1 MRYLIVAT
9 TSSLKLARAERVF
22 AQQARGPWRFAEHTA
37 ESGGVIR
44 VYHESPDSKHVPP
57 RVPLHETES
66 HLVLYDGFPLHPEF
80 DAFDARTL
88 MSTERWDQLIG
99 RYAVIRFTK
108 SSGELEV
115 VIDPIGGCQCYHAD
129 MGEGWLLTNS
139 PLIAHMLADR
149 GDLDEYGASG
159 LLCAPAPLGQHT
171 LVSTVRL
178 LPQGSRSVAGIDR
191 APSSHAKDPLIAAGR
206 SLFDMTPDQ
215 AASSFA
221 SVFGPIFHRLDEA
234 GFDFRCALT
243 GGRDSRALA
252 ALYATSTNEP
262 SFHFG
267 GAQGAAE
274 SVIAEQAATKLGG
287 SFELK
292 SDPNNPNAENY
303 DDCEQSIFDRYCGMI
318 DFTYLRP
325 PPGTSPDP
333 NEHREVHITGQA
345 GEIARWS
352 FESLSGMLRTPTVK
366 TSSVRLRT
374 RLIKKG
380 DGLFTSRASSTA
392 INNVQSLI
400 DQALSAGVTHGNL
413 QTVVANQL
421 KAPRWAALQLTRSAE
436 RRDIIAPFLTPTFF
450 DVAMRIH
457 PKHRFADAFHRALI
471 TQCAPEVLDVP
482 FHSYLTTRQRL
493 RNELAR
499 NIIGAVPHLKPV
511 YAKRKGP
518 GRHARWEPW
527 LRPILRD
534 RMLDHDKSSPVW
546 GLIDRPTLERTLCD
560 ETGEG
565 FKLNVYPLL
574 NAATLVRFW
583 DWYGRLP
590 SD

>member
-44 VYHESPDSKHVPP
+44 VYHEAPESNHVPP
-57 RVPLHETES
+57 RVPLHESDS

-88 MSTERWDQLIG
+88 GNTDRWSQLVG
-99 RYAVIRFTK
+99 RYAVIRFSK
-108 SSGELEV
+108 LSGELEI

-129 MGEGWLLTNS
+129 MAGGWLLTSS

-149 GDLDEYGASG
+149 GDLDEHGASG

-171 LVSTVRL
+171 LVSSVRL
-178 LPQGSRSVAGIDR
+178 LPHGSRTNASVDC
-191 APSSHAKDPLIAAGR
+191 APSSQAKDPLIAAGQAG
-206 SLFDMTPDQ
+206 FDLTPDH
-215 AASSFA
+215 AASEFA
-221 SVFGPIFHRLDEA
+221 AVFGPIFHRLDEA

-252 ALYATSTNEP
+252 ALYARSTRSP

-267 GAQGAAE
+267 GAEGAAE
-274 SVIAEQAATKLGG
+274 SVIAERAAGILGG

-292 SDPNNPNAENY
+292 SDPNNPNTENY
-303 DDCEQSIFDRYCGMI
+303 DACERSIFERYCGMI

-325 PPGTSPDP
+325 PPSTTPDP

-352 FESLSGMLRTPTVK
+352 FESLSGMLRTPTVRA
-366 TSSVRLRT
+366 SSVRLRT

-380 DGLFTSRASSTA
+380 DGLFTGHACGTA
-392 INNVQSLI
+392 IDNVQCLI
-400 DQALSAGVTHGNL
+400 DQALSAGVSHGNL

-436 RRDIIAPFLTPTFF
+436 RRDIIAPFLTPAFF
-450 DVAMRIH
+450 NVAMRI
-457 PKHRFADAFHRALI
+457 PPRQRFADAFHHALI
-471 TQCAPEVLDVP
+471 TQCVPEVLEVP

-499 NIIGAVPHLKPV
+499 NIIGSVPHLKHV

-560 ETGEG
+560 ETGEA

-583 DWYGRLP
+583 DWYRGLP